1 MLFLDGGKKTGET
14 FRYKME
20 ERQGSWRGEEEKTED
35 QLIRT
40 SPVLRRSTPVGP
52 GFKARSTPCLRV
64 PLPMLLRFSRFRSFS
79 APFSSFSLLPHSFFG
94 SLPFSSIS
102 RCSLSM
108 RSYTHTHITRIHVH
122 ARAQRHCDPLRAFRP
137 SSFLPASSPFLPRAR
152 NNVVVGHGDSSSVG
166 DKRPIKGTVEPQHR
180 RITTCSAR
188 STKGRRDIG

>member
-1 MLFLDGGKKTGET
+1 M
-14 FRYKME
+14 RYKME

-94 SLPFSSIS
+94 NLPFSSIS

-108 RSYTHTHITRIHVH
+108 RSYTHTPHVYTCMRVHSVTAILSALSGHLLSSQLPLLFSLVRATTSLLATVIH
-122 ARAQRHCDPLRAFRP
+122 
-137 SSFLPASSPFLPRAR
+137 
-152 NNVVVGHGDSSSVG
+152 
-166 DKRPIKGTVEPQHR
+166 HR
-180 RITTCSAR
+180 SEIS
-188 STKGRRDIG
+188 GQ